1 MVVRRKN
8 SNSRNSRNR
17 SPSPKGRSGGDR
29 GRGRQS
35 RSQEPKK
42 QDLHQEDGAYARK
55 VCQSRKLS
63 STNFLYRIINMYFF
77 LDSGPQQKSA
87 RPREVQ
93 PQPAL

>member
-55 VCQSRKLS
+55 VGSSFCQSRKFS
-63 STNFLYRIINMYFF
+63 STNFKKIFF
-77 LDSGPQQKSA
+77 
-87 RPREVQ
+87 
-93 PQPAL
+93 